1 MYQIIVLG
9 VGLSLLIGGAYYI
22 KETDHTG
29 LLAQTIVSNAPLV
42 PEDIAGD
49 YICDVNSGCSDTY
62 TISFDK
68 AGSLSIVAVADSGRQ
83 LLNEEGIW
91 RFEKGGAI
99 TVIFSDS
106 RTFLIQSVST
116 TTLTKLV
123 YDAKL
128 YPNMRKPIFSR

>member
-22 KETDHTG
+22 KETDHVG
-29 LLAQTIVSNAPLV
+29 LLAQTIVYNAPLV
-42 PEDIAGD
+42 SDDITGD

-68 AGSLSIVAVADSGRQ
+68 SGTVGLAVAADSGRQ
-83 LLNEEGIW
+83 LLSEEGVW